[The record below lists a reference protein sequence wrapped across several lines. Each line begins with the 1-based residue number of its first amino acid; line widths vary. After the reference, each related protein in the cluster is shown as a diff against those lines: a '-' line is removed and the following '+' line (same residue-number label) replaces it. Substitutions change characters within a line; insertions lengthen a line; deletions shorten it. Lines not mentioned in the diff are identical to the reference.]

1 MKTVFF
7 DIDTQLDFVS
17 PAGALSVPG
26 AESILANVA
35 RLNHYAVRARVP
47 LISTVDAHTEAD
59 PEFKL
64 WPHHCV
70 AGCLGQRKPQA
81 TLVGEGQIILEKQST
96 DCFTVPRLHT
106 LLAELAADRYVVY
119 GVVTEICVKH
129 CVDGLLKLGKPISIV
144 TDAIRELDPLNA
156 SSFLSAFTAGGGLL
170 TTTAEAIG

>member
-17 PAGALSVPG
+17 PAGSLYVPG
-26 AESILANVA
+26 AEALLANVA
-35 RLNHYAVRARVP
+35 RLNQYAARTGIP

-81 TLVGEGQIILEKQST
+81 SVVGGGQIILEKQST
-96 DCFTVPRLHT
+96 DCFTVPRLHS

-119 GVVTEICVKH
+119 GVVTEICVRH
-129 CVDGLLKLGKPISIV
+129 CVDGLARLGKPISVV
-144 TDAIRELDPLNA
+144 TDADRKSTRLN
-156 SSFLSAFTAGGGLL
+156 SSHSS
-170 TTTAEAIG
+170 